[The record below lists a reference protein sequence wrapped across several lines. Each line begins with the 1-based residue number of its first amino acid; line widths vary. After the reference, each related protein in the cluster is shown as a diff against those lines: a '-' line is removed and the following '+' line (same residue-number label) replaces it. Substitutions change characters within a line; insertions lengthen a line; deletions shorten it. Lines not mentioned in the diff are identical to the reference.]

1 LTNLLTIF
9 ANNVLP
15 IFLAAGAGYLVSKY
29 THLSPRAISQLAFN
43 IFIPCLLFKLL
54 TTSDLSNADILRMVG
69 FTITSVI
76 LIGVV
81 TWGVARAMRAEK
93 RMVSALLLTIMFA
106 NSGNYGLS
114 LNLFAFGE
122 LAMAYASLYFAT
134 SIILINTLGV
144 LIANLGTANLTKAAL
159 GLLKTP
165 VIYAVLAA
173 LYYNYSGWNLPTPVN
188 RTILLLADA
197 AVPLMIV
204 LMGVQLQQSRW
215 SGQGKALSLATG
227 MRLIA
232 APLLAY
238 PVAILFGLSG
248 ASLQAGITESA
259 LPTAVM
265 ITVLATEYK
274 VEPAFVTMAV
284 VASTLLSP
292 LTITPILAM
301 LGA

>member
-1 LTNLLTIF
+1 LTYLLSIF

-29 THLSPRAISQLAFN
+29 TQLSPRTISQLAFN

-54 TTSDLSNADILRMVG
+54 TTSELSNADILRMVG

-76 LIGVV
+76 LIGLVV
-81 TWGVARAMRAEK
+81 WGIARAMRAEK
-93 RMVSALLLTIMFA
+93 RMISALLLTIMFG

-122 LAMAYASLYFAT
+122 LALAYASLYFAT

-144 LIANLGTANLTKAAL
+144 LIANLGTVNLTKAAL

-173 LYYNYSGWNLPTPVN
+173 LYYNYSGWSLPTPVS

-215 SGQGKALSLATG
+215 SGQGKAISLATG

-238 PVAILFGLSG
+238 PVAILFGLNG
-248 ASLQAGITESA
+248 AALQAGITESA

-265 ITVLATEYK
+265 ITVLATEYR

-292 LTITPILAM
+292 LTITPILAL